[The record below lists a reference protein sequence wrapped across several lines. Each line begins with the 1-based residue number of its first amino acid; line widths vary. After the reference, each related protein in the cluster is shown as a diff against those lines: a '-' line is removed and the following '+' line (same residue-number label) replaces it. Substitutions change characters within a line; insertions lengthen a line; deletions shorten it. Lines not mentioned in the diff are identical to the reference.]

1 MILNEQQI
9 GDMKEGGTM
18 LAEMLRELSAAAKPG
33 VTTAELETLARELIK
48 RANVEPSF
56 LDYNGY
62 PAVLCASVNEEAVHG
77 VPSGLKLKEGDLLSL
92 DFGIVHKGLHTDS
105 AVSLIVSEELDK
117 KPRRP
122 SGSGLRP
129 EASEEYAEKRKLM
142 RVTRE
147 ALYAGIA
154 AARIG
159 NTLGDIGSAIE
170 KVVEQE
176 NDLTIVRELGGHG
189 IGHTLHEEPFVAN
202 LGTPSHG
209 TKLVEGMA
217 LALEPIVSNG
227 SWKIKDSSDGFGYVT
242 KDRSLVA
249 HFEHTIVITR
259 GDPIIITE

>member
-9 GDMKEGGTM
+9 GDMKEGGKM

-33 VTTAELETLARELIK
+33 VTTSELETLARELIK
-48 RANVEPSF
+48 RANVAPSF

-77 VPSGLKLKEGDLLSL
+77 VPSGRKLKEGDLLTL

-105 AVSLIVSEELDK
+105 AVSLIVSEDPTK
-117 KPRRP
+117 K
-122 SGSGLRP
+122 
-129 EASEEYAEKRKLM
+129 EYAEKRKLM

-154 AARIG
+154 AARVG
-159 NTLGDIGSAIE
+159 NTLGDIGAAIE
-170 KVVEQE
+170 KVVEQD

-202 LGTPSHG
+202 LGEPGHG

-227 SWKIKDSSDGFGYVT
+227 DWKIKDSSDGFGYIT

-249 HFEHTIVITR
+249 HFEHTIVITK